1 MNVLIMHKQ
10 RRLVLIVALIGI
22 VVAAFGTV
30 SSGNGLWLSLI
41 APLGLIVFALL
52 VKTPG
57 NNRSNAAIT
66 NQPVAPTINKLEE
79 MIKLIELRDQGDIS
93 DEEYQERRANLIYY
107 S

>member
-1 MNVLIMHKQ
+1 MNILIMNKQ
-10 RRLVLIVALIGI
+10 RRLVLTVAVIGI

-41 APLGLIVFALL
+41 APLGLIIFALL
-52 VKTPG
+52 IKTSG
-57 NNRSNAAIT
+57 NSRSNKAIPG
-66 NQPVAPTINKLEE
+66 QPAVPAINKLEE
-79 MIKLIELRDQGDIS
+79 MIKLIDLRDQGEIS

>member
-1 MNVLIMHKQ
+1 MNILIINKQ
-10 RRLVLIVALIGI
+10 RRLVLTVAVIGI

-41 APLGLIVFALL
+41 APLGLIIFAML

-57 NNRSNAAIT
+57 NSRSNKAVPS
-66 NQPVAPTINKLEE
+66 QPAVPTINKLEE
-79 MIKLIELRDQGDIS
+79 MIKLIDLKDQGEIS

>member
-1 MNVLIMHKQ
+1 MNLLIINKQ
-10 RRLVLIVALIGI
+10 RRLVLIVAVIGI

-41 APLGLIVFALL
+41 APLGLIIFALL
-52 VKTPG
+52 VKTPVS
-57 NNRSNAAIT
+57 NRSNAHIT
-66 NQPVAPTINKLEE
+66 SQPAVPTINKLEE
-79 MIKLIELRDQGDIS
+79 MIKLIDLRDQGEIS

>member
-1 MNVLIMHKQ
+1 MNLIMHKQ
-10 RRLVLIVALIGI
+10 RRLVLIVAVVGI

-41 APLGLIVFALL
+41 VPLALILFALL

-57 NNRSNAAIT
+57 SNRSGSQAI
-66 NQPVAPTINKLEE
+66 NQPVKPTINKLEE
-79 MIKLIELRDQGDIS
+79 MIKLIDLRDEGKIS
-93 DEEYQERRANLIYY
+93 DEEYQEKRANLIYY